1 MLNADFLDLPPRS
14 AKPREVGITMVM
26 DRGLSHGELAD
37 LVEAACPYVD
47 YVKFGWCTGLLI
59 PCLKEKLDL
68 LRRHDIGF
76 WFGGT
81 LFEAAYAQN
90 RVDRLV
96 GWFDEMGVDLIEIS
110 DDSIQIPEPEKLAL
124 IESLSK
130 DFRVLS
136 EVGSKDIE
144 TEIAPSQWILHMKQE
159 LAAGAFMVVAEGR
172 EMGQAGIYRPTGE
185 IRMGLIAEMVTEED
199 LDLRRVIFEAP
210 KRTQQAWFIREL
222 GSDVNLGNIRP
233 DDVIALET
241 LRLSLRYDTIDL
253 LPAPRNVDESAAR

>member
-37 LVEAACPYVD
+37 LVEVACPYVD

-68 LRRHDIGF
+68 LRRRDIGF

-81 LFEAAYAQN
+81 LFEVAYAQN

-96 GWFDEMGVDLIEIS
+96 GWFHEMGVDLIEIS
-110 DDSIQIPEPEKLAL
+110 DGSIQIPEPEKLAL

-136 EVGSKDIE
+136 EVGSKDAE
-144 TEIAPSQWILHMKQE
+144 TVIPPSQWISHMKQE
-159 LAAGAFMVVAEGR
+159 LAAGAYMVVAEGR
-172 EMGQAGIYRPTGE
+172 ESGRAGIYRRSGE
-185 IRMGLIAEMVTEED
+185 VRMGLIAEMASEAT
-199 LDLRRVIFEAP
+199 LDLGRVLFEAP
-210 KRTQQAWFIREL
+210 ERTQQAWFIREL
-222 GSDVNLGNIRP
+222 GSDVNLGNVRP

-241 LRLSLRYDTIDL
+241 LRLGLRNDTIDL
-253 LPAPRNVDESAAR
+253 LPVPSGAG

>member
-1 MLNADFLDLPPRS
+1 MLNADILDLPPRS

-96 GWFDEMGVDLIEIS
+96 GWFHEMGVDLIEIS
-110 DDSIQIPEPEKLAL
+110 DGSIQIPEPEKLAL

-144 TEIAPSQWILHMKQE
+144 TVIAPSQWILHMKQE

-172 EMGQAGIYRPTGE
+172 ESGRAGIYRRSGE
-185 IRMGLIAEMVTEED
+185 VRMGLIAEMASEAT
-199 LDLRRVIFEAP
+199 LDLGRVLFEAP
-210 KRTQQAWFIREL
+210 QQTQQTWFIREL

-241 LRLSLRYDTIDL
+241 LRLGLRNDTIDL
-253 LPAPRNVDESAAR
+253 LPVPSGAG

>member
-1 MLNADFLDLPPRS
+1 MNADILDLPSRS
-14 AKPREVGITMVM
+14 SKPREVGVTMVM
-26 DRGLSHGELAD
+26 DRGLSLGELGN
-37 LVEAACPYVD
+37 LFEAAYPYID
-47 YVKFGWCTGLLI
+47 YVKLGWCTGLLT
-59 PCLKEKLDL
+59 PCLHEKLDL

-96 GWFDEMGVDLIEIS
+96 GWLGELGVDLIEIS
-110 DDSIQIPEPEKLAL
+110 DGSIEIPESDKLAL

-136 EVGSKDIE
+136 EVGSKDVE
-144 TEIAPSQWILHMKQE
+144 TVIPPSQWISHMKQE
-159 LAAGAFMVVAEGR
+159 FAAGAFMVVAEGR
-172 EMGQAGIYRPTGE
+172 ESGRAGIYRRTGE
-185 IRMGLIAEMVTEED
+185 VRMGLIAELVAEET

-210 KRTQQAWFIREL
+210 KRTQQAWFIRKL
-222 GSDVNLGNIRP
+222 GSNVNLGNIRP

-241 LRLSLRYDTIDL
+241 LRLGLRNDTIDL
-253 LPAPRNVDESAAR
+253 LPLPGDAG

>member
-1 MLNADFLDLPPRS
+1 MLSSDVLDLPPRS

-26 DRGLSHGELAD
+26 DRGLSLGELAN
-37 LVEAACPYVD
+37 LVEAACPYID
-47 YVKFGWCTGLLI
+47 YVKFGWCTGLLM

-68 LRRHDIGF
+68 LRRNDIGF

-96 GWFDEMGVDLIEIS
+96 DWLGELGVDLIEIS
-110 DDSIQIPEPEKLAL
+110 DGSIEIPESDKLAL

-130 DFRVLS
+130 HFRVLS

-144 TEIAPSQWILHMKQE
+144 TVVPPSQWIAYMQQE

-172 EMGQAGIYRPTGE
+172 ESGRAGIYRRTGE
-185 IRMGLIAEMVTEED
+185 VRMGLIAELVAEEA
-199 LDLRRVIFEAP
+199 LDLGRVIFEAP
-210 KRTQQAWFIREL
+210 ERSQQAWFIREL
-222 GSDVNLGNIRP
+222 GSSVNLGNIRP
-233 DDVIALET
+233 DDVVALET
-241 LRLSLRYDTIDL
+241 LRLGLRNDTIDL
-253 LPAPRNVDESAAR
+253 LPRSSDVG

>member
-1 MLNADFLDLPPRS
+1 MLNADFLDLPLRS

-59 PCLKEKLDL
+59 PCLMEKIDL

-81 LFEAAYAQN
+81 LFEAAYVQN

-96 GWFDEMGVDLIEIS
+96 GWLADLGVEFIEVS
-110 DDSIQIPEPEKLAL
+110 DGSIQMPESEKLAF
-124 IESLSK
+124 IEALSNK
-130 DFRVLS
+130 FRVFS
-136 EVGSKDIE
+136 EVGSKDVE
-144 TEIAPSQWILHMKQE
+144 TVMPPSQWILRMKQE
-159 LAAGAFMVVAEGR
+159 LDAGTFMVVAEGR
-172 EMGQAGIYRPTGE
+172 ENGRAGIYRRTGE
-185 IRMGLIAEMVTEED
+185 VRMGLIAEMKSKTT
-199 LDLRRVIFEAP
+199 LDLERVLFEAP
-210 KRTQQAWFIREL
+210 ERDQQAWFIKEL

-233 DDVIALET
+233 DDVVALET
-241 LRLSLRYDTIDL
+241 LRLGLRNDTIDL
-253 LPAPRNVDESAAR
+253 LPVPSGAG